1 VLGDW
6 REAVEIRHRTI
17 RMAGEWETAGILMDE
32 RLGLA
37 RALHGIG
44 NRRAL
49 EKLVAEMLPEVE
61 RLGLRGH
68 ARDLRALVAPSH

>member
-1 VLGDW
+1 MA
-6 REAVEIRHRTI
+6 REWNS
-17 RMAGEWETAGILMDE
+17 AGLLMEE

-37 RALHGIG
+37 RALHGMG
-44 NRRAL
+44 NRREL

-68 ARDLRALVAPSH
+68 ARDLRALVNSSGS